1 MQWTTASIPDQTGR
15 IAIVTGAN
23 SGIGYETA
31 KALAAKGA
39 QVVLA
44 CRDPERCE
52 EAVARLATEVPGA
65 QAAFME
71 LDLAELASVRAFA
84 QDFRERFPR
93 LDLLVNNA
101 GVMVPPP
108 GVTADGFETQMGV
121 NHLGHFALTG
131 LLWPHLL
138 LSDAPRVVVVSSMA
152 HKWGCLD
159 VKRLGQPRRGC
170 CCKGGCA
177 CGSWKAYGDSKL
189 ANLLFMNELASV
201 ARGAKPGMVVA
212 AAHPGWSA
220 TNLQRT
226 TRMRALNGCFA
237 MRPWQGALPTLC
249 AATDPEISSGDFIG
263 PDGCMQMRGYPK
275 KVRGSCRSRDAGQAR
290 ALWAASERLT
300 GVSFPAGNTEA

>member
-1 MQWTTASIPDQTGR
+1 MHWTTASIPDQTGR

-39 QVVLA
+39 QVILA
-44 CRDPERCE
+44 CRDQERGE
-52 EAVARLATEVPGA
+52 DAAARLAAEVPGA
-65 QAAFME
+65 QAAFMP

-84 QDFRERFPR
+84 QGFRERHPR

-108 GVTADGFETQMGV
+108 GLTADGFEAQMGV

-138 LSDAPRVVVVSSMA
+138 LSNAPRVVVVSSTA
-152 HKWGCLD
+152 HRWGCLD
-159 VKRLGQPRRGC
+159 VKRLGEPRRC
-170 CCKGGCA
+170 CCKSGCA

-189 ANLLFMNELASV
+189 ANLLFMNELAAM

-212 AAHPGWSA
+212 AAHPGWTA
-220 TNLQRT
+220 TNLQRNS
-226 TRMRALNGCFA
+226 RVRSLNCCFA

-249 AATDPEISSGDFIG
+249 AATDPEVASGDFIG

-300 GVSFPAGNTEA
+300 GVRFAGCAEA

>member
-31 KALAAKGA
+31 KALASKGA

-44 CRDPERCE
+44 CRSPERGE
-52 EAVARLATEVPGA
+52 GASARLAEEIPGA
-65 QAAFME
+65 QAVLMP
-71 LDLAELASVRAFA
+71 LDLADLASVRAFA
-84 QDFRERFPR
+84 SDFRERFTR

-138 LSDAPRVVVVSSMA
+138 LSDAPRVVVVSSVS
-152 HKWGCLD
+152 HRWGCLD
-159 VKRLGQPRRGC
+159 AKRLGEQRRCCCTGC
-170 CCKGGCA
+170 CS

-189 ANLLFMNELASV
+189 ANLLFMNELASA

-212 AAHPGWSA
+212 AAHPGWTA

-226 TRMRALNGCFA
+226 TRVRSLNGCFA

-249 AATDPEISSGDFIG
+249 AATDPEVASGDFIG

-275 KVRGSCRSRDAGQAR
+275 KVRGSCRSRDSALAR
-290 ALWAASERLT
+290 DLWAASERLT
-300 GVSFPAGNTEA
+300 GVRFPGECAGA